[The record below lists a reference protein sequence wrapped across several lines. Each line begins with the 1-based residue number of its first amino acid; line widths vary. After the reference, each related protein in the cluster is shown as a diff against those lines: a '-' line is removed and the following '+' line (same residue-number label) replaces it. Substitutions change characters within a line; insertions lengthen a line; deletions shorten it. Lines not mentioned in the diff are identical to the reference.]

1 MNDRLVLTL
10 SQARLFWRIRTAAT
24 RVSFWVGAKIFGIQH
39 TLREEK
45 TNYSSLRHLFRITQK
60 PLFVAVGVAAIC
72 QYVDPYLIPYYKT
85 LGIEVPNDGDY
96 VTFFAA
102 VSSIG
107 GVFIGLYYAGISAV
121 GGAIYATV
129 PNNLRELLAYE
140 RRGNVY
146 MRYLAFL
153 TFFCLTLI
161 AFRLT
166 GLTRL
171 YVAVPFVAILAGVG
185 IFAFVKLGQ
194 QAFYFFDPTTLSG
207 HIFEQLQRW
216 LKLVKAGGYRWQ
228 DKSFQHHAYR
238 QSSNAL
244 DTLDTLS
251 DFTASK
257 PHLSGTSFINL
268 TENLLRFLI
277 HYEFAKRH
285 IPTDSSWYGQRYQY
299 RDWYLTDDSQVSI
312 AHLTGTTLQPEVTVD
327 REWVEDRLVPII
339 GKCIETNLGEGRY
352 EDVHSLLEYVNAYLE
367 VLAKEGAVERA
378 FKFLNRIATVVLS
391 QFSQDPSGEII
402 KSDVLQKL
410 AVAERLS
417 SLPIAVAL
425 GLRGLVVDLS
435 WKNIEQKMSSVRWGD
450 NKDIY
455 SKGFPTYC
463 LDRLEWFRPRLE
475 FERSVEGQA
484 VTPLWY
490 QTELVCQ
497 VECDQFSANVGALI
511 AKGSDFYKQAIA
523 KALECRHPWLAAAI
537 MSREWEYWHKI
548 ENQIEIWP
556 AKWSELSKSRRIE
569 GLPWSELDV
578 ERLRADSIKR
588 RNELLVLM
596 SQQSLLLTLLER
608 PEGYP
613 DYAGQF
619 LHTAG
624 EVALDALLTNDDGV
638 LESVFDSYLHSS
650 VLKFDGLR
658 PKGTNTDW
666 RAQQDFKIAAAALLD
681 VMDVSGYAKV
691 LAEFHGN
698 NALWE
703 IVHKRWDAYLASNPE
718 QSPLSL
724 LAIAVSFTE
733 GGFEI
738 PHRAVLRTSWKKKV
752 ESILKD
758 VPRHEVFHRGS
769 LSSDTVI
776 DHDSAL
782 VRVFA
787 REPYGSFHDGID
799 AFISYYLRNLEGGRD
814 LDFGAKRRRFEESI
828 KWEERRNP
836 RDDGSERGDE

>member
-1 MNDRLVLTL
+1 MNERLILAL
-10 SQARLFWRIRTAAT
+10 SQTRLFWTLRTAAT
-24 RVSFWVGAKIFGIQH
+24 RVSFWIGSKIFGAQY
-39 TLREEK
+39 TLKEEK

-60 PLFVAVGVAAIC
+60 PLFFAVGFATIC
-72 QYVDPYLIPYYKT
+72 QYVDPFLLPYYKM
-85 LGIEVPNDGDY
+85 LGIEVPADGDY

-166 GLTRL
+166 GFTRL
-171 YVAVPFVAILAGVG
+171 YIAVPLVATLAGVG

-207 HIFEQLQRW
+207 HIFEQLQHW
-216 LKLVKAGGYRWQ
+216 LSVVKAGGYRWQ

-238 QSSNAL
+238 QSSRVL

-257 PHLSGTSFINL
+257 PHLSGASFINL

-285 IPTDSSWYGQRYQY
+285 IPTDSSWYGQRSQH
-299 RDWYLTDDSQVSI
+299 RDWYRTDDSRVSI
-312 AHLTGTTLQPEVTVD
+312 AHLTGTALQPDVAVD
-327 REWVEDRLVPII
+327 REWVEDRLIPII
-339 GKCIETNLGEGRY
+339 RKCIEKNLTEKQY
-352 EDVHSLLEYVNAYLE
+352 EDVHALLEYVDAYLK

-378 FKFLNRIATVVLS
+378 FKFVDQIASVVLG
-391 QFSQDPSGEII
+391 QFSQDPDGKII
-402 KSDVLQKL
+402 QTDVLEKL

-417 SLPIAVAL
+417 SLPITIAL
-425 GLRGLVVDLS
+425 GYRELVVSLNRAS
-435 WKNIEQKMSSVRWGD
+435 IEQKMSSVFWDD
-450 NKDIY
+450 NEDIY
-455 SKGFPTYC
+455 NKGFPTYC
-463 LDRLEWFRPRLE
+463 LGRLEWFRPRLE
-475 FERSVEGQA
+475 FEKRVEGLGI
-484 VTPLWY
+484 TPLWY

-497 VECDQFSANVGALI
+497 IECDQFSANVKALV
-511 AKGSDFYKQAIA
+511 ATGVAFYKHAID
-523 KALECRHPWLAAAI
+523 KALGFKYPWLAAAI
-537 MSREWEYWHKI
+537 MSREWEYWHKV
-548 ENQIEIWP
+548 ENQMEIWP
-556 AKWSELSKSRRIE
+556 EKWSDLSGTRRIE

-578 ERLRADSIKR
+578 NRLRSDGKKR
-588 RNELLVLM
+588 QHELLTLM
-596 SQQSLLLTLLER
+596 SQQGMLLALLSR

-624 EVALDALLTNDDGV
+624 EVALDALLTNNGGLLV
-638 LESVFDSYLHSS
+638 SIFEPYLHGCLLRFDS
-650 VLKFDGLR
+650 LR
-658 PKGTNTDW
+658 PKGANTDW
-666 RAQQDFKIAAAALLD
+666 RAQQDFKVAAAALLD
-681 VMDVSGYAKV
+681 VMDVSGYAK
-691 LAEFHGN
+691 LLSEFHGN

-703 IVHKRWDAYLASNPE
+703 IVTKAWDAYLARNRE

-724 LAIAVSFTE
+724 LAVAIAFTE
-733 GGFEI
+733 AGFEI
-738 PHRAVLRTSWKKKV
+738 PHRAVLRTTWQQKIDRQLAS
-752 ESILKD
+752 
-758 VPRHEVFHRGS
+758 VPRHDVFHRGS
-769 LSSDTVI
+769 LSSETAI

-787 REPYGSFHDGID
+787 QERYSSFHDGID
-799 AFISYYLRNLEGGRD
+799 VFIAFYLRSVEGGGG
-814 LDFGAKRRRFEESI
+814 LDFGARRRDLRESI
-828 KWEERRNP
+828 EREERNKHQE
-836 RDDGSERGDE
+836 DGNDRGEK